1 MEQNSDALRSYQKAL
16 EIFERSSEDKEFK
29 IDRYYSQLLQIYN
42 LLGLSY
48 VNIDKNEEGVGM
60 LAKAMNIY
68 EGVKD
73 VYKEA

>member
-1 MEQNSDALRSYQKAL
+1 
-16 EIFERSSEDKEFK
+16 
-29 IDRYYSQLLQIYN
+29 

-48 VNIDKNEEGVGM
+48 VNIDKNEEGIGM

-73 VYKEA
+73 VYK